1 MKGVAII
8 SPKGGTGKSTLA
20 HLLAYGAAWRQ
31 VPAYLMHTDEREP
44 MVVDGR
50 PYAYIDA
57 RNPETLSTVMGSMV
71 NSNGLCVVDGGGNR
85 PDFDKWIAEYVDLV
99 IIPVIADTEAVE
111 LANETMKR
119 LEKSGIKNARF
130 VLNMV
135 STNEKA
141 RLRDFQ
147 QYFSQLEKG
156 KIIGQ
161 IKEARAVK
169 RLREPDDKEP
179 FQTLPSNINNLAR
192 SMYSVIVD
200 ALDEAPQVRL
210 DVEIA

>member
-8 SPKGGTGKSTLA
+8 SPKGGTGKSTLS

-31 VPAYLMHTDEREP
+31 VPAYLLHTDERDP

-57 RNPETLSTVMGSMV
+57 RDPETLSRVMGSMV

-85 PDFDKWIAEYVDLV
+85 PDFDRWIAEYVDLV
-99 IIPVIADTEAVE
+99 LIPATADTEAID
-111 LANETMKR
+111 LAMATMDK
-119 LEKSGIKNARF
+119 LERAGMNNIRF

-147 QYFSQLEKG
+147 HYFSKLDTE

-161 IKEARAVK
+161 VKEAKAVK
-169 RLREPDDKEP
+169 RLREPDKENP
-179 FQTLPSNINNLAR
+179 FVTLPSNINNLAR
-192 SMYSVIVD
+192 SMYELV
-200 ALDEAPQVRL
+200 ADELSPRPEVRL